1 MIVASYQGPVSF
13 ANAEQ
18 NLERMTQALQR
29 AEAAGAK
36 IVCFPETFL
45 HGYFPSEQQA
55 SKNAVDLG
63 GSDFQQIL
71 KRLANFDPTVL
82 FGLNEIRDG
91 RLYNTVVV
99 VERGKLLGRYSKN
112 YLVFNYFERGGEF
125 PIFER
130 DGVKFGVVICAD
142 TSYIEPA
149 RILAMKGARI
159 LFTPH
164 FNYIGYAGLDD
175 HTWRVRQH
183 HVAIAIDNSVFV
195 VRSNVVVPESQGTE
209 VFGYAGVGVGDSVI
223 LNPRGRVLA
232 EAGLCRETLL
242 TSDLPDEQLHQE
254 AAPWKRVSPAVAQAL
269 HQEYQKLFARHA
281 NIDAPEGIQSLTQ
294 SEVV

>member
-1 MIVASYQGPVSF
+1 MIVASYQGRVSF
-13 ANAEQ
+13 ADPER
-18 NLERMTQALQR
+18 NLERMTQALRQ

-45 HGYFPSEQQA
+45 HGYFPAEQQA
-55 SKNAVDLG
+55 RKNAVDLG
-63 GSDFQQIL
+63 GSDFHEIL
-71 KRLANFDPTVL
+71 KRLQRFDPTIL
-82 FGLNEIRDG
+82 LGLNEFRDG
-91 RLYNTVVV
+91 RLYNTVAV

-112 YLVFNYFERGGEF
+112 YLVFNYFERGNEF

-149 RILAMKGARI
+149 RILTMKGARI
-159 LFTPH
+159 IFTPH
-164 FNYIGYAGLDD
+164 FNYIGFAGLDD

-195 VRSNVVVPESQGTE
+195 VRSNVVVPESQGTQ

-223 LNPRGRVLA
+223 LNHRGRVLA
-232 EAGLCRETLL
+232 EAGLCQETLL
-242 TSDLPDEQLHQE
+242 TADLPDEQFQKQT
-254 AAPWKRVSPAVAQAL
+254 APWKRASPPVVQAL
-269 HQEYQKLFARHA
+269 YEEYQKLFARHA
-281 NIDAPEGIQSLTQ
+281 NIDAAEGIQSLTQ
-294 SEVV
+294 SDMV